1 VHKLKSAAIG
11 GIVSG
16 ILTLTATAADLG
28 PDKDMPVSRDMPFD
42 QSGMLLCQCQSALG
56 QRFFETFSKAWA
68 LQPNSLPV
76 DMTVAESYGPKASRQ
91 VRITVGPRQLFAQS
105 LPPKDPLLL
114 DRLARDA
121 ADVVASRLL
130 GNNLQKL
137 MN

>member
-1 VHKLKSAAIG
+1 MHKLKSATIG
-11 GIVSG
+11 GIVVG
-16 ILTLTATAADLG
+16 LLALTAAAADLG

-68 LQPNSLPV
+68 LQPNALGV

-91 VRITVGPRQLFAQS
+91 VRITVGSRQLYAQS

-114 DRLARDA
+114 ERIARDA
-121 ADVVASRLL
+121 ADFVASRLL
-130 GNNLQKL
+130 GNSAQKS